1 MAQRPKI
8 EVTPRMREALEELR
22 KAVDALP
29 IGEDK
34 ARAEA
39 ALDHLVQRFQGLAP
53 AKTTRRGCP
62 VNTNIIR
69 V

>member
-8 EVTPRMREALEELR
+8 EVTPKMREALGELR

-39 ALDHLVQRFQGLAP
+39 ALELLLQNFQGRVPKKAV
-53 AKTTRRGCP
+53 RGCP

>member
-1 MAQRPKI
+1 MAQRAKI
-8 EVTPRMREALEELR
+8 EVTPRMREALDELR

-39 ALDHLVQRFQGLAP
+39 ALELLAQSFQGVAA
-53 AKTTRRGCP
+53 AKVTRRCP

-69 V
+69 A

>member
-8 EVTPRMREALEELR
+8 EVTPKMKEALEELR

-39 ALDHLVQRFQGLAP
+39 SLELLLQSFQGIAP
-53 AKTTRRGCP
+53 KKVVRRCP